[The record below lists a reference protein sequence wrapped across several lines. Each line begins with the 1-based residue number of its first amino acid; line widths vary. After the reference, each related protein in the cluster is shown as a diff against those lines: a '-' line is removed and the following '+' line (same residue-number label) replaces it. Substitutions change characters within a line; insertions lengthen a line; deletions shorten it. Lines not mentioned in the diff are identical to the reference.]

1 MGFTQPDLPKVDPG
15 TFMQQPLMHRMKVLA
30 LHWVERGFGTPRM
43 VHVIYILKLLTF
55 YILGGVVIATA
66 TSHLPAFWHVAQW
79 WNQPIVYEKAVLWT
93 VLLETVGV
101 AGSWG
106 PLAGKFKP
114 MTGGILFWART
125 GTIRLRPWKR
135 VPLTAGDRRT
145 PADVAL
151 YLALIVSVIVPLV
164 MPGVHSDSL
173 SAAVPGNTSG
183 VVSPVLI
190 VPVMVLLV
198 LNGLRD
204 KIIFLAA
211 RGEQYLPALVF
222 FTVLPFTDMIIALKL
237 LIVTVWVGAGVS
249 KLGRHFANVVPPM
262 VSNSP
267 AVPFRWI
274 KRAHYRDFPRDI
286 RPSRLAHL
294 MAHGGGTFVEIITP
308 LVLLLSPWKP
318 VTLAA
323 VAVMV
328 IFHLFI
334 TSTFP
339 LAVPLEWNVLFGY
352 AAVFL
357 FAGYPSW
364 HGYAITDMSSP
375 WLLLVIVAALLF
387 FPVLGN
393 LRPDLVSFLPSMRQY
408 AGNWASALWAFAP
421 GAEEKLNAVKRP
433 TANQVDQLVAFGYD
447 REWADVTMQLTIA
460 WRTMHSQGRG
470 LFSLLLR
477 HLPDID
483 TRTVREAEFV
493 CNSLVGFNF
502 GDGHLHNEDL
512 IRAVQAQAGFE
523 PGELVVV
530 WVESQPVHRGD
541 QAYKVIDAAL
551 GVIERGTWQVADAVA
566 EQPWLPNG
574 PIPVQVTWS
583 RAGALQAVSEQH
595 DGRRWRH
602 DHRDGGGRRAQRAR
616 RRRGPRPARA
626 CRSPCS
632 RRPTSPAAARAPASR
647 CCPACCT
654 TTARPSTR
662 WPSALRS

>member
-1 MGFTQPDLPKVDPG
+1 MGFTKPDLPKVDPD

-30 LHWVERGFGTPRM
+30 QHWVEHGFGTPRM
-43 VHVIYILKLLTF
+43 VHAIYIAKLLFF
-55 YILGGVVIATA
+55 YMLGGVVVATA
-66 TSHLPAFWHVAQW
+66 TSRLPAFWHVAQW
-79 WNQPIVYEKAVLWT
+79 WNQPIVYQKAVLWT
-93 VLLETVGV
+93 VLLETIGI

-135 VPLTAGDRRT
+135 VPLTVGDRRT
-145 PADVAL
+145 VADVGL

-164 MPGVHSDSL
+164 LPGVHSDSL

-183 VVSPVLI
+183 LVSPMLI
-190 VPVMVLLV
+190 IPAIVLLV
-198 LNGLRD
+198 ICGLRD
-204 KIIFLAA
+204 KVIFLAA

-222 FTVLPFTDMIIALKL
+222 FTVLPFIDMIIALKL
-237 LIVTVWVGAGVS
+237 LIVTVWIGAGFS

-267 AVPFRWI
+267 GAPFRWL
-274 KRAHYRDFPRDI
+274 KRAHYRDFPCDI

-294 MAHGGGTFVEIITP
+294 MAHGGGTFVEIVTP

-334 TSTFP
+334 ISTFP

-357 FAGYPSW
+357 FAGYPAW
-364 HGYAITDMSSP
+364 HGYAVADMSSP
-375 WLLLVIVAALLF
+375 WMTLAIVAALLF

-393 LRPDLVSFLPSMRQY
+393 LRPDLVSFLPSLRQY
-408 AGNWASALWAFAP
+408 AGNWASAVWAFAP
-421 GAEEKLNAVKRP
+421 GAEDKLNAVTRP
-433 TANQVDQLVAFGYD
+433 TGNQVDQLVAFGYE
-447 REWADVTMQLTIA
+447 RKWADVTMQQVIA

-483 TRTVREAEFV
+483 ARTVREGEFV

-502 GDGHLHNEDL
+502 GDGHLHDEDL
-512 IRAVQAQAGFE
+512 IKAVQAQAGFE
-523 PGELVVV
+523 PGELVVA
-530 WVESQPVHRGD
+530 WVESQPVHRGH

-551 GVIERGTWQVADAVA
+551 GVVERGTWKVANAVA

-583 RAGALQAVSEQH
+583 RAVAPQAPDEQYDGSEV
-595 DGRRWRH
+595 
-602 DHRDGGGRRAQRAR
+602 
-616 RRRGPRPARA
+616 
-626 CRSPCS
+626 
-632 RRPTSPAAARAPASR
+632 AA
-647 CCPACCT
+647 
-654 TTARPSTR
+654 
-662 WPSALRS
+662 

>member
-1 MGFTQPDLPKVDPG
+1 MGFTKPDLPQVDPG

-30 LHWVERGFGTPRM
+30 LHWAERGFGTPRM
-43 VHVIYILKLLTF
+43 VHVIYIAKLLTF

-66 TSHLPAFWHVAQW
+66 TSHLAAFWHVAQW
-79 WNQPIVYEKAVLWT
+79 WNQPVVYEKAVLWT

-145 PADVAL
+145 PVDVAL

-164 MPGVHSDSL
+164 APGGHSDSL

-183 VVSPVLI
+183 LVSPVLI
-190 VPVMVLLV
+190 IPAIVLLV

-237 LIVTVWVGAGVS
+237 LIVTVWIGAGFS

-267 AVPFRWI
+267 AVLFRWV

-286 RPSRLAHL
+286 RPSRLAHT

-323 VAVMV
+323 VVVMV
-328 IFHLFI
+328 IFHVFI
-334 TSTFP
+334 ISTFP

-375 WLLLVIVAALLF
+375 WLLLAIVAALLF

-393 LRPDLVSFLPSMRQY
+393 LRPDLVSFLPSLRQY

-433 TANQVDQLVAFGYD
+433 AANQVDQLVAFGYD

-483 TRTVREAEFV
+483 TRIVREAEFV

-502 GDGHLHNEDL
+502 GDGHLHDEDL
-512 IRAVQAQAGFE
+512 IRAVQAQAGFK

-595 DGRRWRH
+595 DGKEV
-602 DHRDGGGRRAQRAR
+602 
-616 RRRGPRPARA
+616 
-626 CRSPCS
+626 
-632 RRPTSPAAARAPASR
+632 AA
-647 CCPACCT
+647 
-654 TTARPSTR
+654 
-662 WPSALRS
+662 

>member
-1 MGFTQPDLPKVDPG
+1 
-15 TFMQQPLMHRMKVLA
+15 
-30 LHWVERGFGTPRM
+30 
-43 VHVIYILKLLTF
+43 
-55 YILGGVVIATA
+55 
-66 TSHLPAFWHVAQW
+66 
-79 WNQPIVYEKAVLWT
+79 
-93 VLLETVGV
+93 
-101 AGSWG
+101 
-106 PLAGKFKP
+106 
-114 MTGGILFWART
+114 
-125 GTIRLRPWKR
+125 
-135 VPLTAGDRRT
+135 
-145 PADVAL
+145 
-151 YLALIVSVIVPLV
+151 
-164 MPGVHSDSL
+164 
-173 SAAVPGNTSG
+173 
-183 VVSPVLI
+183 
-190 VPVMVLLV
+190 
-198 LNGLRD
+198 
-204 KIIFLAA
+204 
-211 RGEQYLPALVF
+211 
-222 FTVLPFTDMIIALKL
+222 
-237 LIVTVWVGAGVS
+237 
-249 KLGRHFANVVPPM
+249 M

-274 KRAHYRDFPRDI
+274 KRVHYRDFPRDI

-357 FAGYPSW
+357 FAGHPSW
-364 HGYAITDMSSP
+364 EGYGVTDMSPP
-375 WLLLVIVAALLF
+375 WLVLLIAAALLF

-493 CNSLVGFNF
+493 CNSLIGFNF

-541 QAYKVIDAAL
+541 QAYQVIDAAL

-583 RAGALQAVSEQH
+583 RAGARQAASEQC
-595 DGRRWRH
+595 DGEV
-602 DHRDGGGRRAQRAR
+602 
-616 RRRGPRPARA
+616 
-626 CRSPCS
+626 
-632 RRPTSPAAARAPASR
+632 AA
-647 CCPACCT
+647 
-654 TTARPSTR
+654 
-662 WPSALRS
+662 